1 LNTKCVFLIKKDN
14 EMSRFIFT
22 IIIVLTLAAC
32 GTEHEPTQI
41 TADSV
46 KHSEEKSMLS
56 EIAELHKDLLNND
69 GSANRIKAN
78 ELYQLSLEY
87 IEKFPDGKDRFA
99 VMEYA
104 RASSTGAGNLRDS
117 DRILK
122 MLIDEF
128 PNHELRPEKLS
139 LRAFTLWQLG
149 DIAGSTRIY
158 KQIIEEYPNSEWAED
173 AQGSLQMNSLDMEGG
188 QLPDYFEQPK

>member
-1 LNTKCVFLIKKDN
+1 MNRL
-14 EMSRFIFT
+14 IFT
-22 IIIVLTLAAC
+22 LIMVLTLIAC
-32 GTEHEPTQI
+32 GTENESNQI
-41 TADSV
+41 SADLV
-46 KHSEEKSMLS
+46 KQSEEKSMLS
-56 EIAELHKDLLNND
+56 EIVELHKELLNVD

-99 VMEYA
+99 VLEYA
-104 RASSTGAGNLRDS
+104 RASSTGTGNFRNA

-128 PNHELRPEKLS
+128 PDHELRPEKLS

-158 KQIIEEYPNSEWAED
+158 KQIMEEYPNSEWAAD
-173 AQGSLQMNSLDMEGG
+173 AQGSLQMNSLDMESG
-188 QLPDYFEQPK
+188 QLPDYFEEPK